1 MNIIYYRPIV
11 GCITCC
17 CVISSM
23 LAKQYF
29 ADIYSSKTAEFSVA
43 VLWKNV
49 VIVTFRNIALWY
61 KVTSLGRTLNIVS
74 IQQKSQTTVLSLLGV
89 FKIKVVCCIGYYK

>member
-43 VLWKNV
+43 VL
-49 VIVTFRNIALWY
+49 
-61 KVTSLGRTLNIVS
+61 
-74 IQQKSQTTVLSLLGV
+74 
-89 FKIKVVCCIGYYK
+89 